1 MMLTIAMPAMKRSDL
16 IMALVPLRLPSPT
29 VPKKYGWVP
38 LWVSEN
44 LRIGPGDQGTY
55 FFDTTLSQRPRPAG
69 RVPLGAGEWNFCDL
83 LAISTTYETR
93 LPRGNQDE
101 SALPG
106 S

>member
-38 LWVSEN
+38 LWVSED

-55 FFDTTLSQRPRPAG
+55 FLIPPFPSGPARG
-69 RVPLGAGEWNFCDL
+69 VEY
-83 LAISTTYETR
+83 LAICLRSQLTYETR

-101 SALPG
+101 RASPG

>member
-38 LWVSEN
+38 LWVSED

-55 FFDTTLSQRPRPAG
+55 FLIPPFPSGPARPRRG
-69 RVPLGAGEWNFCDL
+69 SGISCDL
-83 LAISTTYETR
+83 LALSTDVRDKTAAR
-93 LPRGNQDE
+93 QSG
-101 SALPG
+101 
-106 S
+106 